1 MIKNIIVILMLV
13 VLCGATPVFATAADP
28 FHLGVGARPLSMG
41 KAFVAI
47 ADDAN
52 GIFVNPAGLGSLTS
66 SQLISMY
73 SNVTDDTSY
82 VLLGG
87 THNTDYGTLGM
98 GLLSV
103 GVGEIYTTS
112 RDDYGRVV
120 LNSTFSYSNQVFL
133 LSWGK
138 EFLPELLVG
147 ATTKLYQENMDG
159 ISGGRASGMGLDVGV
174 LYKPFTNWQFGFLGR
189 NFIATPVVWD
199 TGHLGQM
206 TRLGKLGAA
215 FLPNQDITVGL
226 DLDLQDNNPLLWHLG
241 GEWRPAK
248 FIAFRLGMDQA
259 AIDPS
264 TAITNFSTGL
274 GIRYADFEFDYAYCH
289 DTDLTYNSQHYF
301 SLAFGV
307 LRDEEEKVVPP
318 IEVTPTATPEVIEIE
333 VIEIEEVVQLT
344 IIEHT
349 IKRGETLSTIANK
362 YYGNPA
368 LYKEIAKFNN
378 IKNPNNI
385 KVGTI
390 LKIDL
395 SLKDKLK
402 KR

>member
-1 MIKNIIVILMLV
+1 M
-13 VLCGATPVFATAADP
+13 
-28 FHLGVGARPLSMG
+28 
-41 KAFVAI
+41 
-47 ADDAN
+47 
-52 GIFVNPAGLGSLTS
+52 
-66 SQLISMY
+66 
-73 SNVTDDTSY
+73 
-82 VLLGG
+82 
-87 THNTDYGTLGM
+87 
-98 GLLSV
+98 
-103 GVGEIYTTS
+103 
-112 RDDYGRVV
+112 
-120 LNSTFSYSNQVFL
+120 
-133 LSWGK
+133 
-138 EFLPELLVG
+138 
-147 ATTKLYQENMDG
+147 
-159 ISGGRASGMGLDVGV
+159 
-174 LYKPFTNWQFGFLGR
+174 
-189 NFIATPVVWD
+189 
-199 TGHLGQM
+199 
-206 TRLGKLGAA
+206 
-215 FLPNQDITVGL
+215 
-226 DLDLQDNNPLLWHLG
+226 
-241 GEWRPAK
+241 
-248 FIAFRLGMDQA
+248 
-259 AIDPS
+259 
-264 TAITNFSTGL
+264 TNFSTGL